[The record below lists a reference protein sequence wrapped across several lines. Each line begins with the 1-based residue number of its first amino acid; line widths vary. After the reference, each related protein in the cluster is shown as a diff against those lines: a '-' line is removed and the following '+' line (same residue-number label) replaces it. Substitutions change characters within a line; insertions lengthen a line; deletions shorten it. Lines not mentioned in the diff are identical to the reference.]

1 MTTDPNR
8 IPPYP
13 SLIPWFALNF
23 GVRRSLI
30 AAIIHV
36 ESAGDPDAVSE
47 AGAVGL
53 MQVMPSDC
61 KDELRKF
68 FEDRPTSDA
77 LRSPYINIVAG
88 LIVLTAALR
97 RARGDVSLALA
108 LYYGGVDESL
118 NMTADG
124 KLYGD
129 LVLRTAL
136 VYKEA
141 LFGPLFELEPV

>member
-1 MTTDPNR
+1 MTTDPNG

-13 SLIPWFALNF
+13 SVIRWFQPDGRTTPTEASWLALNF
-23 GVRRSLI
+23 RVPRSLI

-97 RARGDVSLALA
+97 RAR
-108 LYYGGVDESL
+108 
-118 NMTADG
+118 
-124 KLYGD
+124 
-129 LVLRTAL
+129 
-136 VYKEA
+136 
-141 LFGPLFELEPV
+141 